1 MQEIFLQLLS
11 NLDNFIFLTNMSK
24 AIIYNEEARKSLKE
38 GVDTIADA
46 VKVTLGPKG
55 RNVAIAKSFGSQVV
69 TKDGVT
75 VAKEIEERDPF
86 KNVGVEMIKE
96 AANRVNELAG
106 DGTTTVTVLAQ
117 AIANVG
123 FKNVAAGANP
133 ISLKRGLDK
142 GTEIILEELSKK
154 AKKITTKEEISQV
167 ATISTNNDKD
177 LGDMIAGVF
186 DKVGKDGVI
195 TVEEA
200 KGFKDEVEY
209 TEGMEF
215 DNGYVSAYFVNNAE
229 TLETVM
235 ENPYIFITDKK
246 LSNLQ
251 DIQAIAEK
259 VLGAADRP
267 MVIIAD
273 DIENQALATL
283 VVNKLRGTLDVVAIK
298 APGFGDRKKE
308 MLKDLSVL
316 TGAEYISEE
325 LGKTLDKVELTD
337 LGSAKRVVVTKEKT
351 IIVEGKGA
359 KNSISERVKEIK
371 TQIEKTSSEYD
382 KEKLQERLAKL
393 DGGVAVIKVGAASEV
408 EAKEKKMRI
417 EDAINATR
425 AAIEEG
431 VVAGGGLALHNSK
444 KSLEKV
450 KLEDS
455 DEQLG
460 IDILKSVLSEPL
472 KQIAENAGADGAVVA
487 SECKGNVGFNAKT
500 GEFVDLIEAGIID
513 PVKVTRLVL
522 TNAVSVASMLVT
534 TEAVVAEIPDEK
546 EHSHA
551 NEMGGMPGMM

>member
-1 MQEIFLQLLS
+1 
-11 NLDNFIFLTNMSK
+11 MSK
-24 AIIYNEEARKSLKE
+24 AIIYNEEARKSLKD

-55 RNVAIAKSFGSQVV
+55 RNIAIAKSFGSQVV

-75 VAKEIEERDPF
+75 VAKEIEDKDPF

-96 AANRVNELAG
+96 ASNRVNELAG

-117 AIANVG
+117 AIVNAG

-142 GTEIILEELSKK
+142 GVDVVLEELSKK
-154 AKKITTKEEISQV
+154 AKNISTKEEISQV
-167 ATISTNNDKD
+167 ATISTNNDKE
-177 LGDMIAGVF
+177 LGDMIGGVF

-215 DNGYVSAYFVNNAE
+215 DNGYVSPYFVNSAE

-283 VVNKLRGTLDVVAIK
+283 VVNKLRGTLDVVAVK

-308 MLKDLSVL
+308 MLKDLSIL
-316 TGAEYISEE
+316 TGAEFISEE

-351 IIVEGKGA
+351 IIVEGKGT
-359 KNSISERVKEIK
+359 KNSIEDRVKEIK
-371 TQIEKTSSEYD
+371 AQIENTTSEYD

-393 DGGVAVIKVGAASEV
+393 AGGVAVIKVGAASEV

-431 VVAGGGLALHNSK
+431 VVAGGGLALHNAK
-444 KSLEKV
+444 KVLDKV
-450 KLEDS
+450 KLTDQ

-460 IDILKSVLSEPL
+460 VEILKSVLSEPL
-472 KQIAENAGADGAVVA
+472 KQIVENAGEDGAVIA
-487 SECKGNVGFNAKT
+487 AECKGNTGYNAKT
-500 GEFVDLIEAGIID
+500 GKFVDMIEDGIID
-513 PVKVTRLVL
+513 PVKVTRFVL
-522 TNAVSVASMLVT
+522 TNAVSVASMLIT
-534 TEAVVAEIPDEK
+534 TEAVVAEIPEEK
-546 EHSHA
+546 PQAAMPDMS
-551 NEMGGMPGMM
+551 GMQGMM

>member
-1 MQEIFLQLLS
+1 
-11 NLDNFIFLTNMSK
+11 MSK
-24 AIIYNEEARKSLKE
+24 SIIYNEDARKLLKD
-38 GVDTIADA
+38 GVDTIANA

-55 RNVAIAKSFGSQVV
+55 RNIAIAKSFGSQVV

-75 VAKEIEERDPF
+75 VAKEIEDKDPF

-96 AANRVNELAG
+96 ASNRVNELAG

-117 AIANVG
+117 AIVNAG

-142 GTEIILEELSKK
+142 GTEVILEELSKK
-154 AKKITTKEEISQV
+154 AKKISTKEEISQV
-167 ATISTNNDKD
+167 ATISTNNDKE
-177 LGDMIAGVF
+177 LGDMIGGVF

-215 DNGYVSAYFVNNAE
+215 DNGYVSPYFVNNSE
-229 TLETVM
+229 TLEAVM
-235 ENPYIFITDKK
+235 DNPYIFITDKK

-273 DIENQALATL
+273 EIENQALATL
-283 VVNKLRGTLDVVAIK
+283 VVNKLRGTLDVVAVK
-298 APGFGDRKKE
+298 APGFGDRKE
-308 MLKDLSVL
+308 MLKDLSIL
-316 TGAEYISEE
+316 TGAEFISEE

-351 IIVEGKGA
+351 IIVEGKGT
-359 KNSISERVKEIK
+359 KNSIEDRVKEIK
-371 TQIEKTSSEYD
+371 AQIENTTSEYD

-393 DGGVAVIKVGAASEV
+393 AGGVAVIKVGAASEV

-431 VVAGGGLALHNSK
+431 VVAGGGLALHNAK
-444 KSLEKV
+444 KVLDKV
-450 KLEDS
+450 KLTDQ

-460 IDILKSVLSEPL
+460 IEILKSVLSEPL
-472 KQIAENAGADGAVVA
+472 KQIVENAGEDGAVIA
-487 SECKGNVGFNAKT
+487 AECKGNTGYNAKT
-500 GEFVDLIEAGIID
+500 GKFVDMIEDGIID
-513 PVKVTRLVL
+513 PVKVTRFVL
-522 TNAVSVASMLVT
+522 TNAVSVASMLIT
-534 TEAVVAEIPDEK
+534 TEAVVAEIPEEK
-546 EHSHA
+546 PQAAMPDMS
-551 NEMGGMPGMM
+551 GMQGMM

>member
-1 MQEIFLQLLS
+1 
-11 NLDNFIFLTNMSK
+11 MSK
-24 AIIYNEEARKSLKE
+24 SIIYNEEARKSLKA
-38 GVDTIADA
+38 GVDTIADV

-55 RNVAIAKSFGSQVV
+55 RNIALAKSFGTQVV

-75 VAKEIEERDPF
+75 VAKEIEDKDPF

-96 AANRVNELAG
+96 ASSRVNDLAG

-117 AIANVG
+117 AIASVG
-123 FKNVAAGANP
+123 FKNVSAGANP
-133 ISLKRGLDK
+133 IALKRGLDK
-142 GTEIILEELSKK
+142 GTELVLAELSKK
-154 AKKITTKEEISQV
+154 AKKISEKEEISQV
-167 ATISTNNDKD
+167 ATISTNNDKE
-177 LGDMIAGVF
+177 LGEMIGGVF

-200 KGFKDEVEY
+200 KGFDDEVEY

-215 DNGYVSAYFVNNAE
+215 DNGYVSAYFVNSPE
-229 TLETVM
+229 TLEAVM
-235 ENPYIFITDKK
+235 ENPYVFITDKK

-267 MVIIAD
+267 LVIIAE

-283 VVNKLRGTLDVVAIK
+283 VVNKLRGTLDVVAVK

-316 TGAEYISEE
+316 TGAEFVSEE
-325 LGKTLDKVELTD
+325 VGKTLESVELTD
-337 LGSAKRVVVTKEKT
+337 LGSAKKIIVTKEKT
-351 IIVEGKGA
+351 IIVEGKGT
-359 KNSISERVKEIK
+359 KKEIESRVKEIK
-371 TQIEKTSSEYD
+371 AQIENTSSDYD

-393 DGGVAVIKVGAASEV
+393 SGGVAVIKVGAASEV

-431 VVAGGGLALHNSK
+431 VVAGGGLALHNAK
-444 KSLEKV
+444 KVLTSV
-450 KLEDS
+450 KLEDE

-460 IDILKSVLSEPL
+460 IEILKSVLSEPL
-472 KQIAENAGADGAVVA
+472 KQIAENAGSDGAVIA
-487 SECKGNVGFNAKT
+487 DKCEGNIGYNAKT
-500 GEFVDLIEAGIID
+500 DEFVNMIEAGIID

-534 TEAVVAEIPDEK
+534 TEAVVAEVPDDK
-546 EHSHA
+546 PKA
-551 NEMGGMPGMM
+551 PMGAEMGGMPGMM

>member
-1 MQEIFLQLLS
+1 MQLLS

-117 AIANVG
+117 SIANVG

-215 DNGYVSAYFVNNAE
+215 DNGYVSAYFVNNPE

-316 TGAEYISEE
+316 TGAEFISEE

-337 LGSAKRVVVTKEKT
+337 LGTAKRVVVTKEKT
-351 IIVEGKGA
+351 IIVEGKGS
-359 KNSISERVKEIK
+359 KDSIAERVKEIK
-371 TQIEKTSSEYD
+371 TQIEKTTSEYD

-431 VVAGGGLALHNSK
+431 VVAGGGLALHNAK
-444 KSLEKV
+444 ESLGKV

-460 IDILKSVLSEPL
+460 IDILKTVLSEPL
-472 KQIAENAGADGAVVA
+472 KQIAENAGEDGAVVA
-487 SECKGNVGFNAKT
+487 SKCKGNIGYNAKT

-534 TEAVVAEIPDEK
+534 TEAVVAEIPEEK
-546 EHSHA
+546 EHSHS
-551 NEMGGMPGMM
+551 NEMEGMPGMM

>member
-1 MQEIFLQLLS
+1 
-11 NLDNFIFLTNMSK
+11 MSK
-24 AIIYNEEARKSLKE
+24 SIIYNEDARKSLKD
-38 GVDTIADA
+38 GVDTIANA

-55 RNVAIAKSFGSQVV
+55 RNIAIAKSFGSQLV

-75 VAKEIEERDPF
+75 VAKEIEDKDPF

-96 AANRVNELAG
+96 ASNRVNELAG

-117 AIANVG
+117 AIVNAG

-142 GTEIILEELSKK
+142 GTEVILEELSKK
-154 AKKITTKEEISQV
+154 AKNISTKEEISQV
-167 ATISTNNDKD
+167 ATISTNNDKE
-177 LGDMIAGVF
+177 LGDMIGGVF

-215 DNGYVSAYFVNNAE
+215 DNGYVSPYFVNNSE
-229 TLETVM
+229 TLEAVM
-235 ENPYIFITDKK
+235 DNPYIFITDKK

-273 DIENQALATL
+273 EIENQALATL
-283 VVNKLRGTLDVVAIK
+283 VVNKLRGTLDVVAVK

-308 MLKDLSVL
+308 MLKDLSIL
-316 TGAEYISEE
+316 TGAEFISEE

-351 IIVEGKGA
+351 IIVEGKGT
-359 KNSISERVKEIK
+359 KNSIEDRVKEIK
-371 TQIEKTSSEYD
+371 AQIENTTSEYD

-393 DGGVAVIKVGAASEV
+393 AGGVAVIKVGAASEV

-431 VVAGGGLALHNSK
+431 VVAGGGLALHNAK
-444 KSLEKV
+444 KVLDKV
-450 KLEDS
+450 KLTDQ

-460 IDILKSVLSEPL
+460 IEILKSVLSEPL
-472 KQIAENAGADGAVVA
+472 KQIVENAGEDGAVIA
-487 SECKGNVGFNAKT
+487 AECKGNTGYNAKT
-500 GEFVDLIEAGIID
+500 GKFVDMIEDGIID
-513 PVKVTRLVL
+513 PVKVTRFVL
-522 TNAVSVASMLVT
+522 TNAVSVASMLIT
-534 TEAVVAEIPDEK
+534 TEAVVAEIPE
-546 EHSHA
+546 
-551 NEMGGMPGMM
+551 

>member
-1 MQEIFLQLLS
+1 MAKS
-11 NLDNFIFLTNMSK
+11 
-24 AIIYNEEARKSLKE
+24 IIYNEEARKALKA
-38 GVDTIADA
+38 GVDTIANA

-55 RNVAIAKSFGSQVV
+55 RNIALAKTFGTQVV

-75 VAKEIEERDPF
+75 VAKEIEDKDPF

-96 AANRVNELAG
+96 ASNRVNDLAG

-117 AIANVG
+117 AIANIG

-142 GTEIILEELSKK
+142 GTDVVLEELSKK
-154 AKKITTKEEISQV
+154 AKKISGKEEISQV
-167 ATISTNNDKD
+167 ATISTNNDKE
-177 LGDMIAGVF
+177 LGDMIGGVF
-186 DKVGKDGVI
+186 EKVGKDGVI

-215 DNGYVSAYFVNNAE
+215 DNGYVSPYFVNNSE
-229 TLETVM
+229 TLEAVM
-235 ENPYIFITDKK
+235 ENPYVFITDKK

-267 MVIIAD
+267 LVIIAD

-316 TGAEYISEE
+316 TGADFISEE
-325 LGKTLDKVELTD
+325 LGKTLESVELTS
-337 LGSAKRVVVTKEKT
+337 LGSAKKIIVTKEKT
-351 IIVEGKGA
+351 IIVEGKGS
-359 KNSISERVKEIK
+359 KKELSDRVKEIK
-371 TQIEKTSSEYD
+371 TQIENTSSEYD

-393 DGGVAVIKVGAASEV
+393 SGGVAVIKVGAASEV

-431 VVAGGGLALHNSK
+431 VVAGGGLALHNAK
-444 KSLEKV
+444 KVLESV
-450 KLEDS
+450 KLNDA

-460 IDILKSVLSEPL
+460 VEILKSILSEPL
-472 KQIAENAGADGAVVA
+472 KQIVENAGADGAVVA
-487 SECKGNVGFNAKT
+487 AQCKGSMGYNAKT
-500 GEFVDLIEAGIID
+500 GEYVDMIDAGIID
-513 PVKVTRLVL
+513 PVKVTRLAL

-534 TEAVVAEIPDEK
+534 TEAVVAEIKDEK
-546 EHSHA
+546 ADNHNPENMA
-551 NEMGGMPGMM
+551 GGMPGMM

>member
-1 MQEIFLQLLS
+1 
-11 NLDNFIFLTNMSK
+11 MSK
-24 AIIYNEEARKSLKE
+24 SIIYNEEARKSLKE
-38 GVDTIADA
+38 GVDTIANA

-55 RNVAIAKSFGSQVV
+55 RNVAIAKAFGSQLI

-75 VAKEIEERDPF
+75 VAKEIEDKDPF

-96 AANRVNELAG
+96 ASNRVNELAG

-142 GTEIILEELSKK
+142 GTEIVLEELSKK

-167 ATISTNNDKD
+167 ATISTNNEKE
-177 LGDMIAGVF
+177 LGDMIGGVF

-215 DNGYVSAYFVNNAE
+215 DNGYVSPYFVNNAE
-229 TLETVM
+229 TLEAVM

-308 MLKDLSVL
+308 MLKDLSIL
-316 TGAEYISEE
+316 TGAEYISED
-325 LGKTLDKVELTD
+325 LGKTLDKVELTS
-337 LGSAKRVVVTKEKT
+337 LGSAKRVIVTKEKT
-351 IIVEGKGA
+351 IIVEGKGT
-359 KNSISERVKEIK
+359 KNSISERVKEIR
-371 TQIEKTSSEYD
+371 TQIEKTTSEYD

-431 VVAGGGLALHNSK
+431 VVAGGGLALHNAK
-444 KSLEKV
+444 KVLEKV
-450 KLEDS
+450 KLDDS

-460 IDILKSVLSEPL
+460 IDILKAVLSEPL

-487 SECKGNVGFNAKT
+487 SECKGNVGYNAKT
-500 GEFVDLIEAGIID
+500 GEFVDLIEEGIID

-534 TEAVVAEIPDEK
+534 TEAVVAELSDEHK
-546 EHSHA
+546 HDNPMA
-551 NEMGGMPGMM
+551 GGMDGMM